1 MPAAYTGV
9 EMPRDLLVRDDAELA
24 KIAMEEQMAEDDDS
38 ELSELDD
45 EMFVGPGMWFLHAR
59 RLTQEEREQAKGQKA
74 HETEDEDEDKDTD
87 NDEDKDDDE
96 EENEETT
103 RRRRTERRVR
113 NDGTG
118 VLSCSCSFIFSLPF

>member
-24 KIAMEEQMAEDDDS
+24 KIAMEEQMAEDDDDS

-45 EMFVGPGMWFLHAR
+45 VMFVGPGMWFHHAR
-59 RLTQEEREQAKGQKA
+59 RLAQEEREQAKRQKA
-74 HETEDEDEDKDTD
+74 HETEDEDKDTD

-96 EENEETT
+96 EDNEEK
-103 RRRRTERRVR
+103 E
-113 NDGTG
+113 DGEEG
-118 VLSCSCSFIFSLPF
+118 EE